1 MRRWATPAGGGGAGF
16 GVGVPEGLPEAC
28 HRAPPAG
35 GRPRLERH
43 SVLIIEDNADTRDVL
58 KLMLEV
64 DGATVETAEGGEA
77 GLHAG
82 ERMRPDVV
90 LCDIG
95 LPHLDGFEVAR
106 PIPAPAR
113 LAPTRLISLPAY
125 APAA

>member
-77 GLHAG
+77 GLHAV
-82 ERMRPDVV
+82 ERLRPDGV

-95 LPHLDGFEVAR
+95 LPAIAGVRAAPPLR
-106 PIPAPAR
+106 APADPR
-113 LAPTRLISLPAY
+113 ATRLI
-125 APAA
+125 APTGY

>member
-64 DGATVETAEGGEA
+64 DGATVETAEGGEE
-77 GLHAG
+77 GLHAVP
-82 ERMRPDVV
+82 RQRPDVC

-95 LPHLDGFEVAR
+95 LPRIYGVKVSLRIHAR
-106 PIPAPAR
+106 AGR
-113 LAPTRLISLPAY
+113 APTRLL
-125 APAA
+125 